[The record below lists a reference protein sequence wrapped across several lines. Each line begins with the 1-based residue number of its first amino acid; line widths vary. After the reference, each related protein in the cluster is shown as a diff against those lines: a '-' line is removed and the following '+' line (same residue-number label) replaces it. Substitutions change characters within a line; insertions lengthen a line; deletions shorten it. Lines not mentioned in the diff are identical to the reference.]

1 MLKENNVKTEEEL
14 RYDNHV
20 KIFLSQKII
29 LAHILVNAVE
39 EFAGQNPE
47 DVVCLIDGEPEVSS
61 RRVHPKGTEMEDFL
75 ADPMPR
81 IQGMGTE
88 DTSEDEG
95 TVYYDIRFC
104 VYTPSRRERLK
115 LILDVEAQNDFY
127 PGYDLVTRSI
137 YYCARMLSSQ
147 KNSEFLNSDYDGIK
161 KVYSIWICVHVPKYA
176 ENTITEYR
184 IRQENIVGQFPD
196 NRRYDLLSSIFIC
209 LSDDIVEESNTYRL
223 HRLLET
229 FFSTDLEKEQKKAI
243 LENEYAITLN
253 CEMDRSVS
261 EMCNVSEGILQR
273 GIERGIEQK
282 LVSLICRKLRKGK
295 DAETIANELEEN
307 LEHVER
313 ICEVA
318 EKYAPDYDETEII
331 EAMEKAIV

>member
-1 MLKENNVKTEEEL
+1 MLQENNVKTEEEL

-39 EFAGQNPE
+39 EFAGQKPE
-47 DVVCLIDGEPEVSS
+47 DVVCLIDGEPEISS
-61 RRVHPKGTEMEDFL
+61 RRVHPRGSEMEDYL
-75 ADPMPR
+75 ADSMPR

-104 VYTPSRRERLK
+104 VYTPSKRERLK

-147 KNSEFLNSDYDGIK
+147 KNSEFIKSDYDGIK

-176 ENTITEYR
+176 ENTLTEYR
-184 IRQENIVGQFPD
+184 ICQQNIIGQFPD

-209 LSDDIVEESNTYRL
+209 LSEEIVEKSEKYRL

-229 FFSTDLEKEQKKAI
+229 FFSTEITKEEKKNI
-243 LENEYAITLN
+243 LENEYAIILN
-253 CEMDRSVS
+253 REMERSVN
-261 EMCNVSEGILQR
+261 EMCNVSKGILQKGFEQGMEQGMEQLSEAVIIAR
-273 GIERGIEQK
+273 KNHISSIEELVEQG
-282 LVSLICRKLRKGK
+282 VSKK
-295 DAETIANELEEN
+295 
-307 LEHVER
+307 
-313 ICEVA
+313 VA
-318 EKYAPDYDETEII
+318 EA
-331 EAMEKAIV
+331 AIALL